1 MNTRLAVPAPALVL
15 GLALLTAA
23 CSGASKADTS
33 AQSSPSG
40 NRTTPSS
47 ASWPEATAVP
57 HDVLDVGFAPHRLS
71 AGAGSVWVASMAGA
85 VHRVDGER
93 VRLLAEV
100 GSALAQA
107 APAAGQVFVGDNRA
121 SRVLVF
127 DERSGERTRTLPMPG
142 PVRGV
147 LAALDAV
154 WVTTDDKVVRLDPTS
169 MRRLSVTTVGG
180 EAAQLA
186 QSGSSVVVT
195 NRTLPEVSSLDAE
208 GRLVGTA
215 TTAGPTIGVAVTPAQ
230 VWVLH
235 TDQASITVLSR
246 ERFSPVGV
254 IELPGVGY
262 GAATVGDEVWVTL
275 HDDGTVARLTL
286 DGEPLGQFTV
296 GRQPLG
302 ILAADGLVWVA
313 NEGESTLWR
322 LSADLQR

>member
-1 MNTRLAVPAPALVL
+1 MNARLAGPAPALVVF
-15 GLALLTAA
+15 LALLTAA

-33 AQSSPSG
+33 ASSSPSG
-40 NRTTPSS
+40 TGAMPSDRP
-47 ASWPEATAVP
+47 WPAATAVP
-57 HDVLDVGFAPHRLS
+57 HDVLDVGLAPHRLS
-71 AGAGSVWVASMAGA
+71 AGAGSVWVASIGGA

-100 GSALAQA
+100 GSALVQA
-107 APAAGQVFVGDNRA
+107 APAEGRVFVGDNRA

-127 DERSGERTRTLPMPG
+127 DERSGERTRILPMPG

-154 WVTTDDKVVRLDPTS
+154 WVTAGDKVVRLDPRS

-186 QSGSSVVVT
+186 RSGSSVVVT
-195 NRTLPEVSSLDAE
+195 NRTLPEVSSLDDE

-215 TTAGPTIGVAVTPAQ
+215 TTAGPTIGVAVTPQQ

-246 ERFSPVGV
+246 ERFSPVDV
-254 IELPGVGY
+254 VELPGVGY

-275 HDDGTVARLTL
+275 HDDGTVARLAFS
-286 DGEPLGQFTV
+286 GEPIGRFTV

-302 ILAADGLVWVA
+302 ILAADGMVWVA

-322 LSADLQR
+322 LSADLPQ